1 MTTEKTNLDHAA
13 EIIAGV
19 FRPLMKGY
27 ADALGRDLA
36 TKLRDA
42 GLLVPDDTSAPAAPV
57 LPEGWQLAEHPVHG
71 RVLVPNST
79 PKMDGCVY
87 GIFPS
92 DTDITGF
99 DWHPYEPNELTYL
112 GDTAVATLP
121 GKWKPAEHRRY
132 GRVVVTNPATSGDGY
147 VYCVFPTGRD
157 GTGFDWHP
165 YDPVALTY
173 LDTEV
178 HR

>member
-1 MTTEKTNLDHAA
+1 MTPEGIFFLTVAILWGA
-13 EIIAGV
+13 
-19 FRPLMKGY
+19 L
-27 ADALGRDLA
+27 ALGMRLLFL
-36 TKLRDA
+36 TRPIRDA
-42 GLLVPDDTSAPAAPV
+42 GLLVPDDAPV
-57 LPEGWQLAEHPVHG
+57 LPEGWQL
-71 RVLVPNST
+71 
-79 PKMDGCVY
+79 
-87 GIFPS
+87 
-92 DTDITGF
+92 
-99 DWHPYEPNELTYL
+99 
-112 GDTAVATLP
+112 
-121 GKWKPAEHRRY
+121 AEHRRY